1 MTDVVYYFSATWC
14 APCRVV
20 SPNIEA
26 LAHRFPAVEFHKI
39 DVEEEAALADKY
51 RIKSMP
57 TIVRVKDGVEIA
69 RVVGAKTRE
78 DIAKGLQLV

>member
-1 MTDVVYYFSATWC
+1 MSDIVYYFSAVWC

-26 LAHRFPAVEFHKI
+26 LAHRYPEVEFHKI
-39 DVEEEAALADKY
+39 DVEEEAELADRFK
-51 RIKSMP
+51 IKSMP

-69 RVVGAKTRE
+69 RVLGAKTRE
-78 DIAKGLQLV
+78 DIARGLKLA

>member
-26 LAHRFPAVEFHKI
+26 LAHRYPTVEFHKI

-51 RIKSMP
+51 HIKAMP
-57 TIVRVKDGVEIA
+57 TIVRVQNGVEIA
-69 RVVGAKTRE
+69 RVVGVKTRE
-78 DIAKGLQLV
+78 DLARELKLA